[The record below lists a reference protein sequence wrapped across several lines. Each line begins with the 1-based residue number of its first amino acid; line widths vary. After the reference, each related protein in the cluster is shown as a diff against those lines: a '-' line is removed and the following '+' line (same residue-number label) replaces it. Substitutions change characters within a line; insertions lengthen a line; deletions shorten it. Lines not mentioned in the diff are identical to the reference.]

1 MRWLAVVVSMLAAAA
16 AAAAPVLQRIDVLQN
31 GTVVRLHLSSPV
43 SSEAHTL
50 PPEGSAPPR
59 IYVDL
64 PGTAFAPMAARLAA
78 GGGELLR
85 VRAGQLDATTVRVV
99 LDLAHAVPFDF
110 QQDETTITVTLKP
123 DAPMDKTPAAD
134 AAPPSRAAAAVTDV
148 APRAPDAAPVPHPP
162 AHAKKTTSD
171 LRFAVAS
178 TPLVVLDAGHG
189 GHDPGAEGV
198 GGVWEKDVVLDLAH
212 EVASRLSIR
221 LPVDVILTRNDD
233 TFVPIGRRLAL
244 PSERAT
250 LFLSLHANACS
261 HPGAGGFE
269 VYYGGGTLRDAT
281 SAGTDPRAVLLGR
294 CVSEALE
301 DRLGGVR
308 GAPRPGR
315 FHVLV
320 RNPVP
325 AVLVE
330 VGYLTHADDAARF
343 KDAEYRRRLADA
355 LVDGVAA
362 YLRAS
367 APRL

>member
-1 MRWLAVVVSMLAAAA
+1 MRWLAVAVGMLATAV

-31 GTVVRLHLSSPV
+31 GTVVRLHLSTTVPSA
-43 SSEAHTL
+43 AHTL
-50 PPEGSAPPR
+50 PAEGSTPPR
-59 IYVDL
+59 IYLDL
-64 PGTAFAPMAARLAA
+64 PGTAFAPMTARLAT

-85 VRAGQLDATTVRVV
+85 VRAGQLDPDTVRVV

-123 DAPMDKTPAAD
+123 EAPAD
-134 AAPPSRAAAAVTDV
+134 DTRAAAPPSRP
-148 APRAPDAAPVPHPP
+148 APEVSIPRPP
-162 AHAKKTTSD
+162 AHPKRSTAD
-171 LRFAVAS
+171 LRYAAPS

-212 EVASRLSIR
+212 EVAGRLAIR

-269 VYYGGGTLRDAT
+269 IYYGGGSLRDAA

-294 CVSEALE
+294 CISEALE

-308 GAPRPGR
+308 GVPRPGR

-355 LVDGVAA
+355 LIDGVAS

>member
-1 MRWLAVVVSMLAAAA
+1 MRWLAVVVGMLAAAVA
-16 AAAAPVLQRIDVLQN
+16 TAAPVLRRIDVLQN
-31 GTVVRLHLSSPV
+31 GTVVRLHLSSAVP
-43 SSEAHTL
+43 SAAHTL
-50 PPEGSAPPR
+50 PPEGNTPPR
-59 IYVDL
+59 IYIDL

-110 QQDETTITVTLKP
+110 QQDEATITVTLKA
-123 DAPMDKTPAAD
+123 DAPTDAAPAAE
-134 AAPPSRAAAAVTDV
+134 AAPPSRAAADV
-148 APRAPDAAPVPHPP
+148 VPRAPDAATVPHPP
-162 AHAKKTTSD
+162 AHAKKPTAD
-171 LRFAVAS
+171 LPYAAAS

-250 LFLSLHANACS
+250 LFVSLHANACS

-269 VYYGGGTLRDAT
+269 VYYGGGTLRDAA
-281 SAGTDPRAVLLGR
+281 SAGTDPRAALLGR
-294 CVSEALE
+294 CISEALE

-308 GAPRPGR
+308 GAARPGR

-330 VGYLTHADDAARF
+330 VGYLTHADDAVRF
-343 KDAEYRRRLADA
+343 KDAEYRRHLADA

>member
-1 MRWLAVVVSMLAAAA
+1 MRWLAVVVSMLVAAA

-31 GTVVRLHLSSPV
+31 GTVVRLHLSTAV
-43 SSEAHTL
+43 SSAAHTL
-50 PPEGSAPPR
+50 SAEGSTPPR

-64 PGTAFAPMAARLAA
+64 PGTAFAPMTARLAA

-85 VRAGQLDATTVRVV
+85 VRAGQLDPMTVRVV

-110 QQDETTITVTLKP
+110 QQDETTITVTLRP
-123 DAPMDKTPAAD
+123 EAPAD
-134 AAPPSRAAAAVTDV
+134 AARPTDTTPPSHAAAAADV
-148 APRAPDAAPVPHPP
+148 APRATDTTPAPRPP
-162 AHAKKTTSD
+162 ARAKRSKPD
-171 LRFAVAS
+171 LRYGAPS

-212 EVASRLSIR
+212 EMASRLAIR

-250 LFLSLHANACS
+250 LFISLHANACS

-269 VYYGGGTLRDAT
+269 VYYGGGTLRDAA
-281 SAGTDPRAVLLGR
+281 SAGTDPRAALLGR
-294 CVSEALE
+294 CIGEALE
-301 DRLGGVR
+301 DRLGGLR
-308 GAPRPGR
+308 GVPRPGR

-355 LVDGVAA
+355 LIDGVAA

-367 APRL
+367 APGL